1 MDVVLESAE
10 IKSLD
15 KNHLYLL
22 IDRNSMQNKLKVK
35 GEGKQVIVGET
46 NKRNWFLFI
55 YLFLDRRD

>member
-1 MDVVLESAE
+1 MLESAE

-46 NKRNWFLFI
+46 NKRN
-55 YLFLDRRD
+55 